1 LPVSA
6 GGYEAVPA
14 QQCQM
19 LGHRGV
25 AETYELGNLSDG
37 ALALDELAKN
47 QQPVS
52 VGERLQEVASFVGSR
67 LQLSNF

>member
-1 LPVSA
+1 
-6 GGYEAVPA
+6 
-14 QQCQM
+14 M

-25 AETYELGNLSDG
+25 AKTYELGKLSDG
-37 ALALDELAKN
+37 ALAPDELAKN

-52 VGERLQEVASFVGSR
+52 VGERLQEVAGFVGGR